1 MTVEEGWTLGDT
13 VSLILILS
21 GHVAVMVAIASGGG
35 C

>member
-1 MTVEEGWTLGDT
+1 MTAEQGWTLGDT